1 MFFERIL
8 LYIFK
13 KISRPMELSKDTKR
27 EVLFGMTV
35 KKDLWI
41 DLGMNVESSVWKYWN
56 VEK

>member
-1 MFFERIL
+1 
-8 LYIFK
+8 
-13 KISRPMELSKDTKR
+13 MELSKDIKR